1 MESVSNKA
9 GGLADR
15 AFYLCRAV
23 CPEALAVLAHGVL
36 DVLCLS
42 AHGARIQVHT
52 AEEVQDAISGMYAIL
67 QLHGSYVTSRC
78 RASGSN
84 TITDAAEAM
93 ILLLQVPSP
102 AD

>member
-1 MESVSNKA
+1 M
-9 GGLADR
+9 
-15 AFYLCRAV
+15 
-23 CPEALAVLAHGVL
+23 LAHGVL

-42 AHGARIQVHT
+42 SQGARIQVHT

-67 QLHGSYVTSRC
+67 QLHGSYVTSCC
-78 RASGSN
+78 RACSSN
-84 TITDAAEAM
+84 AITDAAEAM